1 MSMQTSEN
9 TNNIIQIR
17 DEQIKSALQFSKKYR
32 IYPQYSGIYNLMI
45 GLASLENWIQ
55 QYYLPINF
63 DFHQHSFK
71 SESHCLFTSFIS
83 GLKLGK
89 FQGCLLIR
97 DDPFS
102 NFIEVPEVAVNSPI
116 FSAHFYLIAEI
127 IEEIFEQNDED
138 EYSEYSPQV
147 NILGF
152 IRRDEIIDLKKSIQ
166 YAEDGYYQI
175 PTIALDPDFSN
186 LYTYAEYLKYE
197 KIPLAEEIQ
206 SVKQSILAGLK
217 QKINQFSSNPYFT
230 GDSIWGEL
238 GLTPEETK
246 EFFNQESLQNQLRE
260 SLEVY
265 IQKQANDS
273 LVQFKNQVINL
284 YTWFT
289 GELDQA
295 AQSIGFLNPSPL
307 DQFMT
312 GAFFDDHQDI
322 SEQVLSEL
330 IANQEIPNENIAI
343 SRHEFFL
350 KEIGFQ
356 LTVGAYKSSSSSN
369 IYGISYILQTKT
381 EPFFPEGLTLKLSDE
396 DGYSE
401 SQRISSGNMYFQ
413 QTLELEE
420 NEVLNLEFSCQ
431 DSHHKLQFY
440 FSQIASTSRLL
451 STPIVSLSYSLT
463 DNLDKSLSKNSGT
476 LPQNSL
482 ILESIFSI
490 IRRLTAVSER

>member
-1 MSMQTSEN
+1 MSMQINEN

-17 DEQIKSALQFSKKYR
+17 DDQIKNALQFSKKYR
-32 IYPQYSGIYNLMI
+32 SYPQYSGIYNLMI

-63 DFHQHSFK
+63 DFHKHSFTN
-71 SESHCLFTSFIS
+71 ESHCLFTSFIS

-97 DDPFS
+97 DDSFS
-102 NFIEVPEVAVNSPI
+102 DLIEIPEVAVNSPI
-116 FSAHFYLIAEI
+116 FSAHFYLVAEI
-127 IEEIFEQNDED
+127 IEEIFEPNDED
-138 EYSEYSPQV
+138 EYSEYPPQV

-152 IRRDEIIDLKKSIQ
+152 MRRDEIINLKKNIQ

-175 PTIALDPDFSN
+175 PIIALDPDFSN

-197 KIPLAEEIQ
+197 KIPLALETQ
-206 SVKQSILAGLK
+206 SVTQFILAGLK
-217 QKINQFSSNPYFT
+217 QKINRFLSKPYFT

-238 GLTPEETK
+238 GLTPEETQ

-260 SLEVY
+260 SLEIY
-265 IQKQANDS
+265 IQKQTNDS
-273 LVQFKNQVINL
+273 LVLFKNQVINL
-284 YTWFT
+284 YSWFT

-307 DQFMT
+307 NQFMT
-312 GAFFDDHQDI
+312 GTFFDDHQDI

-330 IANQEIPNENIAI
+330 IANQEIPDENIAI

-350 KEIGFQ
+350 KEIGFK
-356 LTVGAYKSSSSSN
+356 LTVGAYKSSSS
-369 IYGISYILQTKT
+369 IYGISYILQTKA
-381 EPFFPEGLTLKLSDE
+381 EPFFPEELAVKLSDE

-401 SQRISSGNMYFQ
+401 YQSISSGNMYFQ
-413 QTLELEE
+413 QTLEIEE

-431 DSHHKLQFY
+431 DSHHKLQFC

-463 DNLDKSLSKNSGT
+463 DNSDKSLSENSRT

-482 ILESIFSI
+482 IIESIFSI
-490 IRRLTAVSER
+490 ISRLTSASEG